1 MNKHLTKVL
10 TARIPEEIFLNLN
23 EIAETRN
30 RKRGDII
37 REALELYLE
46 NWADYQIAIDRLKD
60 SSDKIQT
67 EQEFLNELGWA
78 I

>member
-10 TARIPEEIFLNLN
+10 TARIQEEIFLNLN

-67 EQEFLNELGWA
+67 EQEFLN
-78 I
+78 